1 MVMHFIRDLKKGK
14 GGNHTKFWKN
24 ILKRKNRVNSL
35 SWEDVGFLT
44 DIVKSECKDICVIS
58 DEGVEGG

>member
-14 GGNHTKFWKN
+14 GGNHTKFWKKN

-44 DIVKSECKDICVIS
+44 DIVNPNARTYA
-58 DEGVEGG
+58 